1 MVAGC
6 SEFNVGG
13 FPMTRAIRIFWV
25 SAFVVGV
32 FACAFAQKAVV
43 RRNTTLRAGPSSSE
57 ANEGSLGPG
66 DVVNLIDPTPE
77 HGYYQVQTN
86 GGKDG
91 WVFSRSLRII
101 ASPSSSQPAT
111 DPESAGGGGG
121 TTCDETLWSH
131 VYHPTRLVVKQPC
144 ATVTG
149 TIVDAT
155 AGREPDG
162 VRHEADGDTHGW
174 LKVDA
179 GFEDLLN
186 PGNLNSEGGNLVF
199 EIVCEFKVT
208 QADAKPACNNFTS
221 SVQIPPVGSHVQ
233 IVGSYVRDTNHAQW
247 MEIHPVTSIKVLP

>member
-1 MVAGC
+1 VINALN
-6 SEFNVGG
+6 EK
-13 FPMTRAIRIFWV
+13 RIVNAPFFTG
-25 SAFVVGV
+25 S
-32 FACAFAQKAVV
+32 
-43 RRNTTLRAGPSSSE
+43 RLPPTTNA
-57 ANEGSLGPG
+57 
-66 DVVNLIDPTPE
+66 
-77 HGYYQVQTN
+77 
-86 GGKDG
+86 GKDG
-91 WVFSRSLRII
+91 WVFSKSLRII

-111 DPESAGGGGG
+111 DSESAGGGGG

-144 ATVTG
+144 SAVTG
-149 TIVDAT
+149 TIGDAT

-186 PGNLNSEGGNLVF
+186 PGNLSNEGGNLVF

-208 QADAKPACNNFTS
+208 QADAKPACSNFTS

-247 MEIHPVTSIKVLP
+247 MEIHPVTSIKIIP